1 MCLDTGHFFIGGG
14 DPVTALREW
23 SARINH
29 VHLKDA
35 VRDKM
40 QGVIEDNEPT
50 PAIWSREVF
59 CALGRGDVDCVGIL
73 NQLEVNDFSG
83 WLVVEQDIFPQTSAR
98 FAQAIEDQRLN
109 RQFLTSHGL

>member
-1 MCLDTGHFFIGGG
+1 M
-14 DPVTALREW
+14 
-23 SARINH
+23 
-29 VHLKDA
+29 
-35 VRDKM
+35 DKM

-59 CALGRGDVDCVGIL
+59 CALGEGDVDCVGIL

-98 FAQAIEDQRLN
+98 FTKAIEDQKLN
-109 RQFLTSHGL
+109 REFLTRHGL